1 VSEASFAER
10 LARATQ
16 AATQRAAPAA
26 AARTSGVSLEAVAW
40 ALFGAVIVLAVF
52 LRVWR
57 IDAIGYNSDEAVY
70 AGQAAAIANVPE
82 LEPYFPIFRAHP
94 LLFQT
99 IHSIGYQ
106 LGAGD
111 WFGRLLAGAFG
122 LATVILVFEVGRLL
136 YGRRAGAIAAVFMA
150 LMPYHVVVSR
160 QVLLD
165 GPQTFF
171 LTLTLYFLVRFAIH
185 RRSAW
190 LYAAGGAMGLSVL
203 SKETSILVVGAAY
216 AFFALSPEVG
226 ARLRDLALASGL
238 MVAAMAAYPLSLQ
251 LAGHSRS
258 GHAYLA
264 YQLFRRPNHDWTFY
278 AANVPKAMGFLVVA
292 LAVAGLV
299 LYRKRISWRETLLVS
314 WILVPA
320 LFFQLYPVKGF
331 QYLLPTAPAVAL
343 LAARTLAFWSPALE
357 LRGRRVPT
365 LAPALLATFLVAVS
379 LAIPSW
385 ERTQVAPS
393 ATFLAG
399 SGGVPGGREM
409 GRWIRSHVPEGATFL
424 TIGPSMANIVQFYGH
439 RRAYGLSV
447 GTNPLRRNPAYD
459 PLPNPDF
466 SIRSNDVQYIVW
478 DAFSA
483 HRTSF
488 FTNKLLGYVRR
499 YNGRAVHT
507 QSIEVAT
514 RAGNPVHKPV
524 MVVYAVRP

>member
-16 AATQRAAPAA
+16 VVAQRASPTA
-26 AARTSGVSLEAVAW
+26 AARTRGISLAAVGW
-40 ALFGAVIVLAVF
+40 AMFATGIALAVF
-52 LRVWR
+52 LRFWR
-57 IDAIGYNSDEAVY
+57 VDAVGFNSDEAVY
-70 AGQAAAIANVPE
+70 AGQAAAIADVPE
-82 LEPYFPIFRAHP
+82 LEPYFPVFRAHP

-111 WFGRLLAGAFG
+111 AFGRLLAGAFG
-122 LATVILVFEVGRLL
+122 LATVVLVFELGRLL
-136 YGRRAGAIAAVFMA
+136 YGRRAGAVAAVLMA

-171 LTLTLYFLVRFAIH
+171 LTLTLYFLVRFAIG
-185 RRSAW
+185 RRAAW

-226 ARLRDLALASGL
+226 ARLRDLAVAGGL
-238 MVAAMAAYPLSLQ
+238 MVVAMAAYPLSLQ

-278 AANVPKAMGFLVVA
+278 AATVPKAMGFLVVA

-314 WILVPA
+314 WIVVPA

-343 LAARTLAFWSPALE
+343 LAARTLALWSPALE
-357 LRGRRVPT
+357 LRGRRVPPA
-365 LAPALLATFLVAVS
+365 LPALLAAAVVAVS
-379 LAIPSW
+379 LALPSW
-385 ERTQVAPS
+385 QRTQFSPS
-393 ATFLAG
+393 TTFLAG

-466 SIRSNDVQYIVW
+466 SIRSNDVQYLVW

-483 HRTSF
+483 ARTSF
-488 FTNKLLGYVRR
+488 FTEKLLGYVRR
-499 YNGRAVHT
+499 YNGRAVRT
-507 QSIEVAT
+507 ESIEVAT
-514 RAGNPVHKPV
+514 QGGSRVRKPV
-524 MVVYAVRP
+524 IVVYAVRP